1 MRSLAALRGFP
12 RCGTALLSAPVA
24 RAPLAA
30 LVSCLRAR
38 GAASVSDAPPA
49 PPPPPPLLS
58 APYGRLS
65 VGVPAETAPGERRVA
80 LTPAGVSRLASAGFG
95 RILVAPGA
103 GVASRFPDADYVAA
117 GATLAA
123 AADDAWAADLV
134 LKIRSP
140 TVQEVPL
147 LARQPGASGTGL
159 AAPVLISQLMPAAN
173 PEVVKRLCESGVTA
187 IALDRLPR
195 TLSRGQAF
203 DTLTSQAGVAGYRA
217 VVEAAAALP
226 RLLNGG
232 QITAAGKLPPAVV
245 LVIGGGVAGLS
256 ATATARSLGARV
268 LLFDTRAAVEEQ
280 AASLGAKFLTVEAV
294 AESGDGGG
302 GYAKQMSD
310 AFLEAERALFA
321 KHLPGVDV
329 VISTAMIPGKAA
341 PVLITEEMVRLLKP
355 GSVVVDLAAATGGN
369 VATTVPDKTIVTQ
382 GGVTCVGDTNLP
394 ARMPS
399 VASTLYANNVVNF
412 VLSAGPHSTGV
423 KGTFALDLEDQAVRG
438 MLVTH
443 GGKMYEPPPPVP
455 MATKPPAPPVP
466 TLSPAE
472 SRAAAEALAYEG
484 TRKQALTATGA
495 AASLVALGA
504 LGPGSAAGTGALI
517 SQFGLSSLCGYQT
530 VWGVAP
536 ALHSPLMSVTNAIS
550 GLSAVGGIVLL
561 NGGVVSP
568 NDASG
573 LLAALAVGASAINIG
588 GGFVISQRMLNMFR
602 RPGDLPDYGHLWAI
616 PAAAL
621 TAGSVAGIAALGT
634 AGGMPSMAYLGCTGA
649 CVASLACLGS
659 QTTARTG
666 LALGVAGVLSGVGVT
681 IAAAP
686 LTLPAIAQGTLLLG
700 AGGALGAAIGA
711 KLPIVDL
718 PQMVAAFHSLVGL
731 AAVATTFS
739 SLLAAGSVDLDLTHK
754 ASMSVGTAVGAV
766 TLTGSATAFGKLH
779 GLLDSAALALKDKDR
794 INQALGI
801 STAGSAA
808 LFMLTGNPLALGAT
822 AVGASAAG
830 VHLTASIGGAD
841 MPVVITLLNAYSG
854 WALAAEGFL
863 LQNPLLTNV
872 GAIIGAS
879 GGILSYIMCRGMNR
893 SLTNVIFGGYGTVS
907 PTKAKAGSS
916 DKDVVRVHH
925 ETNVDEVASMLVNA
939 KRVLIVPGYGAA
951 VAGAQ
956 NAIAA
961 MTSVLREKG
970 GVDVKY
976 GIHPVA
982 GRMPGQ
988 LNVLLA
994 DAGVPYDIVEEA
1006 DEVNEDKMEE
1016 VDVVMVIGA
1025 NDTINSAAQEDP
1037 DSPIAGMPV
1046 IEVWKSK
1053 KVIVLKRSLGTGY
1066 AAVDNPVF
1074 FKDNTMMLLGDAK
1087 KSCEALL
1094 SAVQSAV

>member
-1 MRSLAALRGFP
+1 MRSLAALRGLP
-12 RCGTALLSAPVA
+12 RRGSAALSAPVP

-30 LVSCLRAR
+30 LLGCLRAR
-38 GAASVSDAPPA
+38 PSSTAADAA
-49 PPPPPPLLS
+49 APPPPPLLS

-65 VGVPAETAPGERRVA
+65 VGVPAESFAGEKRVA
-80 LTPAGVSRLASAGFG
+80 LSPAGVGRLAKAGWG

-103 GVASRFPDADYVAA
+103 GVASRFPDDDYVAA

-123 AADDAWAADLV
+123 AAQDAWRADVV
-134 LKIRSP
+134 LKIRAPSAA
-140 TVQEVPL
+140 EVPL
-147 LARQPGASGTGL
+147 LHRPPGGTYGL
-159 AAPVLISQLMPAAN
+159 PAPVLISQLMPAAN
-173 PEVVKRLCESGVTA
+173 PGVVKALCESGVTA
-187 IALDRLPR
+187 VALDRLPR

-217 VVEAAAALP
+217 VIEGANALP

-280 AASLGAKFLTVEAV
+280 AASLGAKFLTVEAM

-321 KHLPGVDV
+321 KHLPSVDV
-329 VISTAMIPGKAA
+329 VISTAMIPGKKA

-369 VATTVPDKTIVTQ
+369 VATTVPDKTIITAT
-382 GGVTCVGDTNLP
+382 GVTCVGETNLP
-394 ARMPS
+394 ARMPT
-399 VASTLYANNVVNF
+399 VASTLYSNNVVNF
-412 VLSAGPHSTGV
+412 VLSAGPQTTGV
-423 KGTFALDLEDQAVRG
+423 KGAFALDLEDQAVRG
-438 MLVTH
+438 MLVSH
-443 GGKMYEPPPPVP
+443 AGKMYEPPPPPP
-455 MATKPPAPPVP
+455 MAAKPPAPPAPVI
-466 TLSPAE
+466 SPAE
-472 SRAAAEALAYEG
+472 ERAAAEALAYEN
-484 TRKQALTATGA
+484 TRSSALTATGA
-495 AASLVALGA
+495 AASLVAIGA
-504 LGPGSAAGTGALI
+504 LGPGAAAGTGSLI

-536 ALHSPLMSVTNAIS
+536 ALHSPLMAVTNAIS
-550 GLSAVGGIVLL
+550 GLSAVGGVMLL
-561 NGGVVSP
+561 NGGVLSP
-568 NDASG
+568 ADSSG
-573 LLAALAVGASAINIG
+573 MLAALAVGASAINIG
-588 GGFVISQRMLNMFR
+588 GGFTITQRMLEMFR
-602 RPGDLPDYGHLWAI
+602 RKGDLPDYGHLWAI

-621 TAGSVAGIAALGT
+621 TAGSVAGIALLGT
-634 AGGMPSMAYLGCTGA
+634 AGGLPSMAYLGATGA

-659 QTTARTG
+659 QATARTG
-666 LALGVAGVLSGVGVT
+666 LAVGVAGVATGVGVT
-681 IAAAP
+681 LAAAP
-686 LTLPAIAQGTLLLG
+686 LTFPAIAQGTLLLG
-700 AGGALGAAIGA
+700 VGGALGVGIGA

-739 SLLAAGSVDLDLTHK
+739 SLLASGQADLDAAHK
-754 ASMSVGTAVGAV
+754 VSMAVGTAVGAV

-779 GLLDSAALALKDKDR
+779 GLLDSAALALKGKDQ

-801 STAGSAA
+801 GTLGSAA
-808 LFMLTGNPLALGAT
+808 VFAVTGSPIALGAT

-854 WALAAEGFL
+854 WALAAEGFM
-863 LQNPLLTNV
+863 LQSPLLTNV

-879 GGILSYIMCRGMNR
+879 GGILSYIMCKGMNR
-893 SLTNVIFGGYGTVS
+893 SLTNVIFGGYGTAS
-907 PTKAKAGSS
+907 PKKAKKTEDG
-916 DKDVVRVHH
+916 KEITLTHH
-925 ETNVDEVASMLVNA
+925 ETNVDEVASLLVNA

-961 MTSVLREKG
+961 MTETLREKL
-970 GVDVKY
+970 GVSVKF

-994 DAGVPYDIVEEA
+994 DAGVPYDVVEEA
-1006 DEVNEDKMEE
+1006 DEVNEDGMED
-1016 VDVVMVIGA
+1016 VDVVLVVGA
-1025 NDTINSAAQEDP
+1025 NDTVNSAAEEDP

-1046 IEVWKSK
+1046 IRVWRSK
-1053 KVIVLKRSLGTGY
+1053 KVVVLKRSLGSGY
-1066 AAVDNPVF
+1066 AAVDNPIF
-1074 FKDNTMMLLGDAK
+1074 FKDNTSMLLGDAK
-1087 KSCEALL
+1087 ASCEALR
-1094 SAVQSAV
+1094 SAVDASAE